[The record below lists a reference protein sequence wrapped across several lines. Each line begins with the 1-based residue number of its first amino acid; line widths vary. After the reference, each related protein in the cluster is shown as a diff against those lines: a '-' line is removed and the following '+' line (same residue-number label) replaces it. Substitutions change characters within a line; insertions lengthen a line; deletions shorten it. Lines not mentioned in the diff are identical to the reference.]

1 MIDNTKPVQR
11 YLSDEQILP
20 VLKQSRE
27 LFTEFRKKEYEIC
40 SDEVVAVLERIDES
54 DDYGKIIWRVQQE
67 NPHDE
72 RYFDTDYLARGIT
85 NLKLFYSLEVIDG
98 KNLHSLSKTLD
109 VFWHAH
115 QNFSFEYMGFCDR
128 VFGPNQ
134 YLHHTPTD
142 KRDRAIQEGM
152 ERRYDYT
159 RAVLGKIFSV
169 DDTFWGEDVVIC
181 CSYEAK
187 TPDGFVFWRP
197 ALTAIEP
204 ACSLYDDARLNRELR
219 KTTNYVLDGF
229 RSLEG

>member
-1 MIDNTKPVQR
+1 MIDETKPVQQ

-20 VLKQSRE
+20 VLKRSRE
-27 LFTEFRKKEYEIC
+27 LFAERKRKYGEIR
-40 SDEVVAVLERIDES
+40 SDEVVAALERIDES
-54 DDYGKIIWRVQQE
+54 DDYAKIIWRVQQE
-67 NPHDE
+67 NSHDE
-72 RYFDTDYLARGIT
+72 KYFDTDYLARGIT
-85 NLKLFYSLEVIDG
+85 NLKLFYSLEMIDG

-115 QNFSFEYMGFCDR
+115 QNFSFEYMGFCNR

-142 KRDRAIQEGM
+142 KRDRAIQEAIQ
-152 ERRYDYT
+152 RRYDYT
-159 RAVLGKIFSV
+159 RAVLSKIFGA
-169 DDTFWGEDVVIC
+169 DETFWGEDVPIC

-187 TPDGFVFWRP
+187 TADGFVFWRP

-204 ACSLYDDARLNRELR
+204 ACSLYGDARLNRELR